1 MHLVR
6 CILDEVLGSENFI
19 SLITYAKSSTTTG
32 NFLPGTND
40 YIVWYAK
47 RKESAKYRPV
57 YRDKLIGGVG
67 AGKYDQVELLD
78 GTRRPMSRDEKD
90 APDRFPSESRPFRL
104 DNLTSPRI
112 REARTGYY
120 AVEIGGRTFWP
131 QQGEW
136 KTNRDGMARLILA
149 RRVQP
154 LASSLGYVRFIDD
167 FPAFGL
173 TNSWYDIGGIQ
184 SRSDPKIYVVQTSTT
199 PIERCMIMTTDPGD
213 LVLDPTC
220 GSGSTAYV
228 AEQWGRRWITIDTSR
243 VALGWP
249 ERG

>member
-1 MHLVR
+1 MRSERRRLSTDQSTA
-6 CILDEVLGSENFI
+6 ISSSGVLGQ
-19 SLITYAKSSTTTG
+19 
-32 NFLPGTND
+32 
-40 YIVWYAK
+40 
-47 RKESAKYRPV
+47 ESN
-57 YRDKLIGGVG
+57 
-67 AGKYDQVELLD
+67 DQVESPD
-78 GTRRPMSRDEKD
+78 GGRRPMSRDEKD
-90 APDRFPSESRPFRL
+90 APDRFLAESRPFRL

-136 KTNRDGMARLILA
+136 KTNPDGTERLILA

-173 TNSWYDIGGIQ
+173 TNNWSDIGGIQ

-220 GSGSTAYV
+220 GSGTTVYV
-228 AEQWGRRWITIDTSR
+228 AEQWGRR
-243 VALGWP
+243 
-249 ERG
+249 